1 MKLLTLVLSVALLAV
16 CDRPPS
22 PDVDHSKHDH
32 NSGVDHSAMD
42 HSKMESSPGAAEA
55 PHELQFIDSMI
66 AHHQGAVAMA
76 LLVNTRSQRPE
87 MKKLAQAIL
96 DEQRKEIAQMQTWRA
111 KWFGEAKP
119 AINID
124 FPGMRTGMAGMDM
137 TKLGALKGNEFDLE
151 FLRQM
156 VPHHQGAVEMAKALK
171 GGDSY
176 AELKDLSAS
185 IIKAQTAEIEHM
197 NGLLKEWSVKQT

>member
-1 MKLLTLVLSVALLAV
+1 MKLFALIFSIALLAV
-16 CDRPPS
+16 CDKPPS
-22 PDVDHSKHDH
+22 PNVDHSKHDH
-32 NSGVDHSAMD
+32 NSNVDHAAMD

-55 PHELQFIDSMI
+55 AHELQFLDTMI

-87 MKKLAQAIL
+87 MKKLAQTIL
-96 DEQRKEIAQMQTWRA
+96 DEQRKEIAQILTWRA

-124 FPGMRTGMAGMDM
+124 FPGMRNGMSGMDM
-137 TKLGALKGNEFDLE
+137 TKLGGLKGNEFDLE

-171 GGDSY
+171 GSDSY
-176 AELKDLSAS
+176 AELKQLSDS
-185 IIKAQTAEIEHM
+185 IIKSQTAEIEQM
-197 NGLLKEWSVKQT
+197 NDWLAQWSAK